1 VSVAELEAREVT
13 METSGGGLWS
23 DAWRRLRRNPGAI
36 VGFAMVT
43 IFVFIAVFAPLIAPY
58 SPTDQNLAALHGTC
72 CPGPSPAHPLGLDDL
87 GRDELSR
94 ILYGAR
100 YSLLIGIVSVAV
112 GLSIGLLL
120 GSIAGFMGGIVDSV
134 IMRVVDVM
142 LAIPGFLMALGI
154 AAMLGPGLKSV
165 MIAIGVVNVPIF
177 ARLLRGSVL
186 AQRENDFVLAARSVG
201 VPRRQILVSHV
212 LPNSVSPVIVQG
224 TLALATAIID
234 AAGLGFLGLG
244 PQDPATPE
252 WGTMLSD
259 TVRYLQTAPFLAIFP
274 GVAIVVSVLGFNLIG
289 DGLREALDPKLRG
302 RA

>member
-1 VSVAELEAREVT
+1 MSIAELEAREVVI
-13 METSGGGLWS
+13 EAPGGGLWA

-36 VGFAMVT
+36 VGFALVCL
-43 IFVFIAVFAPLIAPY
+43 FVFVAVFAPLLAPH
-58 SPTDQNLAALHGTC
+58 SPRDQNLAALQGTC
-72 CPGPSPAHPLGLDDL
+72 CPGPSLAHWLGLDDL
-87 GRDELSR
+87 GRDEFSR
-94 ILYGAR
+94 IIYGAR
-100 YSLLIGIVSVAV
+100 YSLLVGVVSVAV
-112 GLSIGLLL
+112 GLSIGLVL
-120 GSIAGFMGGIVDSV
+120 GAVAGFMGGVVDTV
-134 IMRVVDVM
+134 IMRIVDVM

-154 AAMLGPGLKSV
+154 AAMLGPGLRSV
-165 MIAIGVVNVPIF
+165 TIAIGVVNVPIF

-274 GVAIVVSVLGFNLIG
+274 GIAIVISVLGFNLIG